1 MSADRRPAYV
11 AGIALAVLL
20 LDQAVKVFIKLSF
33 SLTERV
39 TWIPGAF
46 DIQFIENDGM
56 AFGWALP
63 GATGKY
69 LLTAF
74 RIVAVVL
81 LSVHVARVAKQGA
94 PRGFRQAL
102 ALILAG
108 AAGNIVDSV
117 CYGRLFSRSSFGQ
130 SADWSWHS
138 EWGSYAPWF
147 RGNVVDMLHIT
158 VQWPHWWPIDG
169 WAGQEVFPPIFNV
182 ADVAITCGVA
192 WIVLRQK
199 SWLGSDARWAQK
211 TDSESSHADE
221 VTAEGNPDVAVSER

>member
-1 MSADRRPAYV
+1 MSADHRPAYV
-11 AGIALAVLL
+11 ASIAAAVLL
-20 LDQAVKVFIKLSF
+20 LDQAVKVFVKLSF
-33 SLTERV
+33 SLTERL

-130 SADWSWHS
+130 SAHWSWQS

-158 VQWPHWWPIDG
+158 VQWPQWWPVEA
-169 WAGQEVFPPIFNV
+169 WVGQEVFPPIFNI

-192 WIVLRQK
+192 WIILRQK
-199 SWLGSDARWAQK
+199 SWLGSGAMWAQPA
-211 TDSESSHADE
+211 SPEAASSNVESAQ
-221 VTAEGNPDVAVSER
+221 TPPDDPVAAG

>member
-1 MSADRRPAYV
+1 MSSDTRPAHAAWIV
-11 AGIALAVLL
+11 AAVLVV
-20 LDQAVKVFIKLSF
+20 DQVVKVGIKLSF
-33 SLTERV
+33 ALAERV

-69 LLTAF
+69 VLTAF
-74 RIVAVVL
+74 RILAVVFL
-81 LSVHVARVAKQGA
+81 AVQLTRMGRNGA

-117 CYGRLFSRSSFGQ
+117 FYGRLFSRSSFGQ
-130 SADWSWHS
+130 PGDWAWNS
-138 EWGSYAPWF
+138 EWGAYAPWF

-158 VQWPHWWPIDG
+158 VKWPSWWPVEG
-169 WAGQEVFPPIFNV
+169 WVGTEIFPPIFNV

-192 WIVLRQK
+192 WIILKQK
-199 SWLGSDARWAQK
+199 SWLAPALPPSPRV
-211 TDSESSHADE
+211 SESAQ
-221 VTAEGNPDVAVSER
+221 

>member
-1 MSADRRPAYV
+1 MSPDRRPAHV
-11 AGIALAVLL
+11 AWIVAAVLL
-20 LDQAVKVFIKLSF
+20 VDQVIKVCVKLGFTLAENMV
-33 SLTERV
+33 
-39 TWIPGAF
+39 WIPGAF

-69 LLTAF
+69 LLTGF

-81 LSVHVARVAKQGA
+81 LSLHVRRIATQGA

-108 AAGNIVDSV
+108 AAGNIVDSIG
-117 CYGRLFSRSSFGQ
+117 YGRLFSRSSFGTPAEWAWQ
-130 SADWSWHS
+130 S
-138 EWGSYAPWF
+138 EWGGYAPWF

-158 VQWPHWWPIDG
+158 VRWPEWWPVDAWVGHEI
-169 WAGQEVFPPIFNV
+169 FPPIFNI
-182 ADVAITCGVA
+182 ADVAITFGVA

-199 SWLGSDARWAQK
+199 HWLGKGAHWMRP
-211 TDSESSHADE
+211 AD
-221 VTAEGNPDVAVSER
+221 PDPASAGS

>member
-1 MSADRRPAYV
+1 
-11 AGIALAVLL
+11 
-20 LDQAVKVFIKLSF
+20 
-33 SLTERV
+33 
-39 TWIPGAF
+39 
-46 DIQFIENDGM
+46 M

-117 CYGRLFSRSSFGQ
+117 CYGKLFSRSSFGQ
-130 SADWSWHS
+130 SANWSWHS

-158 VQWPHWWPIDG
+158 VRWPEWWPVDA
-169 WAGQEVFPPIFNV
+169 WSGQEVFPPIFNI

-199 SWLGSDARWAQK
+199 SWLGSNAGWAQ
-211 TDSESSHADE
+211 
-221 VTAEGNPDVAVSER
+221 TAESEASDVHEEPLERAPDVSVSDR

>member
-1 MSADRRPAYV
+1 MSEDRRPAYV
-11 AGIALAVLL
+11 AGIAAAVLL
-20 LDQAVKVFIKLSF
+20 LDQAVKFCIKLNF
-33 SLTERV
+33 SLTERW
-39 TWIPGAF
+39 TWISGAF

-69 LLTAF
+69 VLTAF
-74 RIVAVVL
+74 RIVAVIL
-81 LSVHVARVAKQGA
+81 LSVHVARVGKQGA

-130 SADWSWHS
+130 PADWAWNS

-158 VQWPHWWPIDG
+158 VRWPEWWPVNA
-169 WAGQEVFPPIFNV
+169 WAGSEVFPPIFNI

-199 SWLGSDARWAQK
+199 SWLGSGAMWTKAA
-211 TDSESSHADE
+211 SSKAGD
-221 VTAEGNPDVAVSER
+221 TAEESKGRPEDPVAVS

>member
-1 MSADRRPAYV
+1 MSPDRRPAHV
-11 AGIALAVLL
+11 AWIVAAVLL
-20 LDQAVKVFIKLSF
+20 VDQVVKVFVKLGFTLAESI
-33 SLTERV
+33 V
-39 TWIPGAF
+39 WIPGAF

-69 LLTAF
+69 VLTGF

-81 LSVHVARVAKQGA
+81 LSLHVRRIATQGA

-108 AAGNIVDSV
+108 AAGNIVDSIG
-117 CYGRLFSRSSFGQ
+117 YGRLISRSSFGTP
-130 SADWSWHS
+130 AEWSWQI
-138 EWGSYAPWF
+138 EWGGYAPWF

-158 VQWPHWWPIDG
+158 VRWPEWWPVDAWVGHEI
-169 WAGQEVFPPIFNV
+169 FPPIFNI
-182 ADVAITCGVA
+182 ADVAITFGVA

-199 SWLGSDARWAQK
+199 HWLGKGAHWMRPADSDPASAG
-211 TDSESSHADE
+211 S
-221 VTAEGNPDVAVSER
+221 

>member
-1 MSADRRPAYV
+1 MTSDSRSGRVTWIV
-11 AGIALAVLL
+11 AAVLL
-20 LDQAVKVFIKLSF
+20 LDQLVKVGIKLGF
-33 SLTERV
+33 TLAEKV

-69 LLTAF
+69 VLTAF
-74 RIVAVVL
+74 RIVAVIL
-81 LSVHVARVAKQGA
+81 LSIHLGRMAKAGA

-117 CYGRLFSRSSFGQ
+117 VYGRLFTRSSFGQ
-130 SADWSWHS
+130 TADWAWNH
-138 EWGSYAPWF
+138 ELGGYAPWF

-158 VQWPHWWPIDG
+158 VRWPQWWPVES
-169 WAGQEVFPPIFNV
+169 WAGLEIFPPIFNI

-192 WIVLRQK
+192 WIILRQR
-199 SWLGSDARWAQK
+199 SWLGQGARWMRP
-211 TDSESSHADE
+211 
-221 VTAEGNPDVAVSER
+221 AEEG

>member
-1 MSADRRPAYV
+1 MSADHRPAYV
-11 AGIALAVLL
+11 AVIAAAVLL
-20 LDQAVKVFIKLSF
+20 LDQAVKVFTKLSF

-39 TWIPGAF
+39 IWIPGAF

-74 RIVAVVL
+74 RIVAVFL
-81 LSVHVARVAKQGA
+81 LAVQVARVAKQGA

-117 CYGRLFSRSSFGQ
+117 SYGKLFTRSSFGHA
-130 SADWSWHS
+130 ADWSWQS
-138 EWGSYAPWF
+138 ERGSYAPWF

-158 VQWPHWWPIDG
+158 VRWPEWWPVDA
-169 WAGQEVFPPIFNV
+169 WVGQEIFPPIFNI
-182 ADVAITCGVA
+182 ADVSISTGVGLLF
-192 WIVLRQK
+192 VFQRSVFK
-199 SWLGSDARWAQK
+199 
-211 TDSESSHADE
+211 
-221 VTAEGNPDVAVSER
+221 

>member
-1 MSADRRPAYV
+1 MSPDRRPAHV
-11 AGIALAVLL
+11 AWIVAAVLL
-20 LDQAVKVFIKLSF
+20 VDQVVKVCVKLGF
-33 SLTERV
+33 TLAENMV
-39 TWIPGAF
+39 CIPGAF

-69 LLTAF
+69 LLTGF

-81 LSVHVARVAKQGA
+81 LSLHVRRISTQGA

-108 AAGNIVDSV
+108 AAGNIVDSIG
-117 CYGRLFSRSSFGQ
+117 YGRLFSRSSFGTPAEWAWQ
-130 SADWSWHS
+130 S
-138 EWGSYAPWF
+138 EWGGYAPWF

-158 VQWPHWWPIDG
+158 VRWPEWWPVDAWVGHEI
-169 WAGQEVFPPIFNV
+169 FPPIFNI
-182 ADVAITCGVA
+182 ADVAITFGVA

-199 SWLGSDARWAQK
+199 HWLGKGAHWMRP
-211 TDSESSHADE
+211 AD
-221 VTAEGNPDVAVSER
+221 PDPASAGS

>member
-1 MSADRRPAYV
+1 LSEDRRPAYV
-11 AGIALAVLL
+11 AGIAAAVLL

-33 SLTERV
+33 SLTERL

-117 CYGRLFSRSSFGQ
+117 CYGRLFSRSSFGH
-130 SADWSWHS
+130 SANWSWQS

-158 VQWPHWWPIDG
+158 VRWPEWWPLDA
-169 WAGQEVFPPIFNV
+169 WAGQEVFPPIFNI

-192 WIVLRQK
+192 WIILRQK
-199 SWLGSDARWAQK
+199 SWLGSGAIWTQSA
-211 TDSESSHADE
+211 SAEAH
-221 VTAEGNPDVAVSER
+221 TAPQEQGPSDGPIAAG

>member
-39 TWIPGAF
+39 AWIPGAF

-63 GATGKY
+63 GASGKY

-81 LSVHVARVAKQGA
+81 LSIHVARVAKQGA

-108 AAGNIVDSV
+108 AAGNIVDSI
-117 CYGRLFSRSSFGQ
+117 CYGRIFTRSSFGQ
-130 SADWSWHS
+130 AADWSWRG
-138 EWGSYAPWF
+138 EWGGYAPWF

-158 VQWPHWWPIDG
+158 VRWPEWWPVDT
-169 WAGQEVFPPIFNV
+169 WVGQEVFPPIFNI

-199 SWLGSDARWAQK
+199 SWLGSGSKWSQSAPNEGPEEG
-211 TDSESSHADE
+211 TVPDSDPAGESVTE
-221 VTAEGNPDVAVSER
+221 V

>member
-1 MSADRRPAYV
+1 MA
-11 AGIALAVLL
+11 AVLVV
-20 LDQAVKVFIKLSF
+20 DKVVKVGIKLSF
-33 SLTERV
+33 ALAERV

-69 LLTAF
+69 VLTAF
-74 RIVAVVL
+74 RILAVVFL
-81 LSVHVARVAKQGA
+81 AVQLTRMGRNGA

-117 CYGRLFSRSSFGQ
+117 FYGRLFSRSSFGQ
-130 SADWSWHS
+130 PGDWAWNM
-138 EWGSYAPWF
+138 GAYAPWF

-158 VQWPHWWPIDG
+158 VKWPSWWPVEG
-169 WAGQEVFPPIFNV
+169 WVGTEIFPPIFNV

-192 WIVLRQK
+192 WIILKQK
-199 SWLGSDARWAQK
+199 SWLAPAPPPSPRV
-211 TDSESSHADE
+211 SESAQ
-221 VTAEGNPDVAVSER
+221 

>member
-1 MSADRRPAYV
+1 M
-11 AGIALAVLL
+11 
-20 LDQAVKVFIKLSF
+20 
-33 SLTERV
+33 

-69 LLTAF
+69 VLTAF
-74 RIVAVVL
+74 RILAVIF
-81 LSVHVARVAKQGA
+81 LSVQLARISRTGS

-117 CYGRLFSRSSFGQ
+117 FYGQLFSRSSFGQ
-130 SADWSWHS
+130 PGQWAWNS
-138 EWGSYAPWF
+138 EWGAYAPWF

-158 VQWPHWWPIDG
+158 VQVAVLV
-169 WAGQEVFPPIFNV
+169 AGGVVGRPRNLPPIFNV

-192 WIVLRQK
+192 WIVLKQK
-199 SWLGSDARWAQK
+199 RWLGPAPPPNPRV
-211 TDSESSHADE
+211 SESA
-221 VTAEGNPDVAVSER
+221 R

>member
-1 MSADRRPAYV
+1 LSADSRPAYV
-11 AGIALAVLL
+11 AAIAAVVLL
-20 LDQAVKVFIKLSF
+20 LDQAVKVFIKLGF

-63 GATGKY
+63 GASGKY

-81 LSVHVARVAKQGA
+81 LSIHVARVAKQGA

-108 AAGNIVDSV
+108 AAGNIVDSI
-117 CYGRLFSRSSFGQ
+117 CYGRIFTRSSFGQ
-130 SADWSWHS
+130 AADWSWRG
-138 EWGSYAPWF
+138 EWGGYAPWF

-158 VQWPHWWPIDG
+158 VRWPEWWPVDT
-169 WAGQEVFPPIFNV
+169 WVGQEVFPPIFNI

-199 SWLGSDARWAQK
+199 SWLGSGSKWSQSAPNEGPEEGTVPASDPAGEPV
-211 TDSESSHADE
+211 TE
-221 VTAEGNPDVAVSER
+221 V

>member
-1 MSADRRPAYV
+1 MSADSRPAYV
-11 AGIALAVLL
+11 AAIAAVVLL
-20 LDQAVKVFIKLSF
+20 LDQAVKVFIKLGF

-63 GATGKY
+63 GASGKY

-81 LSVHVARVAKQGA
+81 LSIHVARVAKQGA

-108 AAGNIVDSV
+108 AAGNIVDSI
-117 CYGRLFSRSSFGQ
+117 CYGRIFTRSSFGQ
-130 SADWSWHS
+130 AADWSWRG
-138 EWGSYAPWF
+138 EWGGYAPWF

-158 VQWPHWWPIDG
+158 VRWPEWWPVDT
-169 WAGQEVFPPIFNV
+169 WVGQEVFPPIFNI

-199 SWLGSDARWAQK
+199 SWLGSNAVWAQ
-211 TDSESSHADE
+211 
-221 VTAEGNPDVAVSER
+221 TAESEASDVHEEPLERAPDVSVSDP